1 MNWIMHR
8 FIKSAFRQ
16 EPVASFLLIFGAVD
30 AALGGVQGQVG
41 LSAFGLAVVG
51 AAAGVY
57 WWTHS
62 EPRGQHRSAMPPA
75 PVREAP
81 LALPARS
88 VHHRDRLPPLIIP
101 RKARSD
107 YDDYRD

>member
-1 MNWIMHR
+1 MNWIMNR
-8 FIKSAFRQ
+8 FLKSAFRQ
-16 EPVASFLLIFGAVD
+16 EPVASFLLMVGAVD

-41 LSAFGLAVVG
+41 LSVFGLAVVG

-57 WWTHS
+57 WWGHS
-62 EPRGQHRSAMPPA
+62 DPRRLGRSARS
-75 PVREAP
+75 PVPIPEAP
-81 LALPARS
+81 LALPPRS
-88 VHHRDRLPPLIIP
+88 QSHRDRLPTLTIP